1 MQGLMAYQIQNFE
14 AFVKSGILLKAYLSG
29 SSLLIWATKLLQNN
43 KPSSSPDLSLN
54 LLIWELKDFSKVLI
68 VFKNALSTSDLPF
81 LNPLPMVCCFAHF
94 PHFFF
99 SSYFLDLVP
108 GKRR

>member
-1 MQGLMAYQIQNFE
+1 
-14 AFVKSGILLKAYLSG
+14 
-29 SSLLIWATKLLQNN
+29 
-43 KPSSSPDLSLN
+43 
-54 LLIWELKDFSKVLI
+54 LI

-81 LNPLPMVCCFAHF
+81 LNSLPMVCCFAHF